1 MAHKQLFGI
10 RSNAKPVTAENPNGN
25 VIHAENGFFLWVN
38 PQSPANPG
46 TAANNVLIRLASIP
60 HGNAVLLQG
69 QVIPLGATPNNFF
82 SVNPQN
88 PITAPTQPKSLSGAP
103 IPYGAGQF
111 GVQIDGNKVFSVAN
125 QQDPDTFLQDTL
137 IKNNDT
143 ITSMQVLSFNT
154 NIVDSGILNIPF
166 LQNNVKAI
174 DMTATFWIETLKTG
188 EVQLQY
194 SQTINL
200 QFPPTGSTTPIIW
213 PHVTINTMRK

>member
-1 MAHKQLFGI
+1 
-10 RSNAKPVTAENPNGN
+10 
-25 VIHAENGFFLWVN
+25 
-38 PQSPANPG
+38 
-46 TAANNVLIRLASIP
+46 
-60 HGNAVLLQG
+60 
-69 QVIPLGATPNNFF
+69 
-82 SVNPQN
+82 
-88 PITAPTQPKSLSGAP
+88 
-103 IPYGAGQF
+103 
-111 GVQIDGNKVFSVAN
+111 
-125 QQDPDTFLQDTL
+125 
-137 IKNNDT
+137 
-143 ITSMQVLSFNT
+143 MQVLSFNT